1 MVAVAQLVR
10 APLCGRGGRRFESAQ
25 PPHCFMQTIHYT
37 LKDETN
43 SISWA
48 VAEQFDELRGQK
60 FYLNQMEAT
69 QIEELKGLSLTAK
82 LLLSAVAGAVIQH
95 LIDEGF
101 VVEEIFSSGF
111 FVVD

>member
-1 MVAVAQLVR
+1 MVVVAQLVR

-37 LKDETN
+37 LKNKTD

-48 VAEQFDELRGQK
+48 TYEQFNELRGQK
-60 FYLNQMEAT
+60 FNLNQMEAT
-69 QIEELKGLSLTAK
+69 QIEELTNLSLTAK

-95 LIDEGF
+95 LIDKNF
-101 VVEEIFSSGF
+101 SVEDIFSFGF